1 MWLICALAVI
11 GLLSAAPPLPA
22 AVSMLVVEDWQAY
35 QEGLFNLGRTWERY
49 PFSSGSRY
57 GPFIA
62 SDGSEGKVLRVRTEN
77 DVVTI
82 GRKVTVDVARTPL
95 LAWRWKALALP
106 PGGDA
111 RHPSR
116 DDQVLRVVL
125 LFEPAGWGKAIG
137 YIWDSNAPT
146 ETVLGKKTFP
156 AIDRRPIVVRSG
168 SEAVGVWHQ
177 ETRDVLTEYERLF
190 GGQPL
195 PVSYT
200 ASLIYW
206 HRESLQRYALEDRCH
221 AGANSVLPPECG
233 VPPGI
238 VQARE
243 QFTVPQS
250 GQIQS
255 DDYWLT
261 SPVA

>member
-22 AVSMLVVEDWQAY
+22 AVSMVVVEDWQEY

-49 PFSSGSRY
+49 PLSSGSRY

-82 GRKVTVDVARTPL
+82 GRKVTVDLARTPL

-125 LFEPAGWGKAIG
+125 LFEPAGRGKAIG

-156 AIDRRPIVVRSG
+156 AIDRRLIVVRSG

-177 ETRDVLTEYERLF
+177 ETRDVLTDYERLF

-195 PVSYT
+195 PVSY
-200 ASLIYW
+200 IGI
-206 HRESLQRYALEDRCH
+206 ESHSNDTHSRTDAMLGRIA
-221 AGANSVLPPECG
+221 
-233 VPPGI
+233 
-238 VQARE
+238 
-243 QFTVPQS
+243 FTSRPK
-250 GQIQS
+250 
-255 DDYWLT
+255 
-261 SPVA
+261 